1 MLLKDDNYD
10 IIFLDDMMPR
20 MSGRDVI
27 KKLRKAEDFNV
38 PTIALTAN
46 AIEGMKEEYLECGF
60 DDYLAKPIEK
70 TELERVIKKYLTKFV
85 KDSVKSDNSES
96 INSVLPID
104 IEIPEDKPKKENK

>member
-46 AIEGMKEEYLECGF
+46 AIEGMKDEYLECGF
-60 DDYLAKPIEK
+60 DDYISKPIERK
-70 TELERVIKKYLTKFV
+70 EIERVIKTFL
-85 KDSVKSDNSES
+85 KSKIPRITE
-96 INSVLPID
+96 PI
-104 IEIPEDKPKKENK
+104 PLSYADKQKV